1 MGRYTDIGQKNN
13 SEGTRYYKTNIYP
26 DIPRSINDTYVITQ
40 AEDRYDKLALQ
51 YYSDAS
57 LWWVISNANPEYI
70 NGSLYPPIGIQ
81 LRIPGNIA
89 QILNAYKRANK

>member
-1 MGRYTDIGQKNN
+1 MGRYTTIEQKR
-13 SEGTRYYKTNIYP
+13 SKEGVRYYKTNIYP
-26 DIPRSINDTYVITQ
+26 DIPRSISDTYVITQ

-51 YYSDAS
+51 YYSDPS

-81 LRIPGNIA
+81 LRIPSNIGA
-89 QILNAYKRANK
+89 ILNEYKRTNE

>member
-1 MGRYTDIGQKNN
+1 MGRYTNIEQKKNRD
-13 SEGTRYYKTNIYP
+13 GVRYYKTNIYP

-70 NGSLYPPIGIQ
+70 NGSLYPPVGIQ
-81 LRIPGNIA
+81 LRIPGNISE
-89 QILNAYKRANK
+89 ILVSYESSNE

>member
-1 MGRYTDIGQKNN
+1 MSRYRDIGQKRD
-13 SEGTRYYKTNIYP
+13 SKGIRYYRTNIYP
-26 DIPRSINDTYVITQ
+26 DIPRSMSDTYVITQ

-70 NGSLYPPIGIQ
+70 NGSIYPPVGIQ
-81 LRIPGNIA
+81 LRIPGNIGA
-89 QILNAYKRANK
+89 VINDYKRTNE

>member
-1 MGRYTDIGQKNN
+1 MGRYTNIEQKKNRD
-13 SEGTRYYKTNIYP
+13 GVRYYKTNIYP

-70 NGSLYPPIGIQ
+70 NGSIYPPVGIQ
-81 LRIPGNIA
+81 LRIPGNIGA
-89 QILNAYKRANK
+89 VINDYKRTNE

>member
-1 MGRYTDIGQKNN
+1 MGRYTNIGHKKNKN
-13 SEGTRYYKTNIYP
+13 GVRYYKTNVYP
-26 DIPRSINDTYVITQ
+26 DIPRSTSDTYVITQ

-51 YYSDAS
+51 YYSDSS

-81 LRIPGNIA
+81 LRIPGEIA
-89 QILNAYKRANK
+89 QILNSYKRTNQ